1 MKKIAVFLL
10 FICLLPSAAF
20 CAGIEHQLNVRI
32 GFFDAARVN
41 MNYDLTGNKYNFSSA
56 VATAGTFAD
65 LYEFNASYSSSGI
78 FTKNKVITKDYN
90 YVTKNKSHTR
100 TKQLVFDKHGII
112 SHRLSTKDGEPKRVD
127 ITLPEMPFDAYD
139 MQTVFAVLTHQ
150 IINNKF
156 CAMEKTVFDGKKTYK
171 INISDE
177 GKELLNDPE
186 ITFNGEALKCS
197 MHVTALD
204 DEDDNDLL
212 WSTTSDRPVY
222 FWILQDKTSG
232 LPYLA
237 KIEIK
242 STPLGKLKAFT
253 TAIVAKD

>member
-20 CAGIEHQLNVRI
+20 SASIEQRLNVRI

-41 MNYDLTGNKYNFSSA
+41 MNYDLTENKYNFSSA
-56 VATAGTFAD
+56 VSTAGTFGD

-100 TKQLVFDKHGII
+100 TKQLVFDKNGTI
-112 SHRLSTKDGEPKRVD
+112 SHRLSTKDGEPKRVN
-127 ITLPEMPFDAYD
+127 ITPPQTPFDAYD
-139 MQTVFAVLTHQ
+139 MQTVFAVLTRQ
-150 IINNKF
+150 ITLNKF
-156 CAMEKTVFDGKKTYK
+156 CAMEKVIFDGKKTYK
-171 INISDE
+171 ITINDE
-177 GKELLNDPE
+177 GKETLNDPE
-186 ITFNGEALKCS
+186 ITFNGESLKCS
-197 MHVTALD
+197 MHITALD
-204 DEDDNDLL
+204 DEGDNDLL
-212 WSTTSDRPVY
+212 WNTTADRPVY
-222 FWILQDKTSG
+222 FWILHDKRSG

-242 STPLGKLKAFT
+242 TTPLGKLKAYT

>member
-10 FICLLPSAAF
+10 FICMLPSAAF

-32 GFFDAARVN
+32 GFFNAARVN
-41 MNYDLTGNKYNFSSA
+41 MNYDLTGSKYNFSSA
-56 VATAGTFAD
+56 VATAGTFGD

-78 FTKNKVITKDYN
+78 FKKDKIITKDYS

-100 TKQLVFDKHGII
+100 TKQLVFDKNGVI

-127 ITLPEMPFDAYD
+127 ITLPDFSFDAYD
-139 MQTVFAVLTHQ
+139 MQTVFAVLTRQ
-150 IINNKF
+150 ISYNQF

-171 INISDE
+171 ITIRDE
-177 GKELLNDPE
+177 GKETLNDPE
-186 ITFNGEALKCS
+186 IAFNGEALKCS

-212 WSTTSDRPVY
+212 WNTTADRPVY
-222 FWILQDKTSG
+222 FWILKDKKSG
-232 LPYLA
+232 LPYLT

-242 STPLGKLKAFT
+242 STPLGKLKAYAT
-253 TAIVAKD
+253 NIAVKD

>member
-20 CAGIEHQLNVRI
+20 SAGVEHRLNVRI

-41 MNYDLTGNKYNFSSA
+41 MNYDLTENKYNFSSA
-56 VATAGTFAD
+56 VSTAGTFGD
-65 LYEFNASYSSSGI
+65 LYEFNASYSSSGV
-78 FTKNKVITKDYN
+78 FTKDKVITKDYN

-100 TKQLVFDKHGII
+100 TKQLVFDKNGVI
-112 SHRLSTKDGEPKRVD
+112 SHRLSTKDGAPKRVN
-127 ITLPEMPFDAYD
+127 ITPPAAPFDAYD
-139 MQTVFAVLTHQ
+139 MQTVFAVLTRQ

-156 CAMEKTVFDGKKTYK
+156 CAMEKTIFDGKKTYK
-171 INISDE
+171 IVIRDE
-177 GKELLNDPE
+177 GKELLNDSE
-186 ITFNGEALKCS
+186 ITYNGDSLKCS

-204 DEDDNDLL
+204 DEGDNDLL

-222 FWILQDKTSG
+222 FWILQDKASG

-242 STPLGKLKAFT
+242 TTPLGKLKAYT

>member
-20 CAGIEHQLNVRI
+20 SAGIEQRLNVRI

-56 VATAGTFAD
+56 VATAGAFGD

-78 FTKNKVITKDYN
+78 FKKDKVITKNYS

-100 TKQLVFDKHGII
+100 TKQLVFDKHGIV

-139 MQTVFAVLTHQ
+139 MQTVFAVLTRQ
-150 IINNKF
+150 ITSSQF
-156 CAMEKTVFDGKKTYK
+156 CDMEKVIFDGKKTYK
-171 INISDE
+171 ITISDE
-177 GKELLNDPE
+177 GKETLNDPE

-197 MHVTALD
+197 MHITSLD
-204 DEDDNDLL
+204 DEGDNDLL
-212 WSTTSDRPVY
+212 WNTTAERPVY

>member
-20 CAGIEHQLNVRI
+20 SAGIEQRLNVRL

-212 WSTTSDRPVY
+212 WSTTAERPVY
-222 FWILQDKTSG
+222 FWILQDKASG

>member
-1 MKKIAVFLL
+1 
-10 FICLLPSAAF
+10 
-20 CAGIEHQLNVRI
+20 
-32 GFFDAARVN
+32 
-41 MNYDLTGNKYNFSSA
+41 
-56 VATAGTFAD
+56 
-65 LYEFNASYSSSGI
+65 
-78 FTKNKVITKDYN
+78 
-90 YVTKNKSHTR
+90 
-100 TKQLVFDKHGII
+100 
-112 SHRLSTKDGEPKRVD
+112 
-127 ITLPEMPFDAYD
+127 
-139 MQTVFAVLTHQ
+139 
-150 IINNKF
+150 
-156 CAMEKTVFDGKKTYK
+156 
-171 INISDE
+171 
-177 GKELLNDPE
+177 
-186 ITFNGEALKCS
+186 